1 MDGATIYRVALGDDV
16 QPDAWQL
23 ALATDAWPQV
33 LIAPTGSGKTAAVT
47 LEWAVHR
54 LRSPD
59 TTPLWLGWCWWTLWK
74 RCSP

>member
-1 MDGATIYRVALGDDV
+1 MDGATIYRVALGRDL

-23 ALATDAWPQV
+23 ALAIGAWPQV

-47 LEWAVHR
+47 LGWAAHR
-54 LRSPD
+54 LRGPD
-59 TTPLWLGWCWWTLWK
+59 ATPRRLVGRLLMFWK